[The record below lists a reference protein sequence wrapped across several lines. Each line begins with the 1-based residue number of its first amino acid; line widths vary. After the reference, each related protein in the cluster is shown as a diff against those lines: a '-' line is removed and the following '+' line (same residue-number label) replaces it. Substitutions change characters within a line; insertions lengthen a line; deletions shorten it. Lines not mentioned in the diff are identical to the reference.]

1 MKIIKSKLTNPGDI
15 FIVIDSKNKYQI
27 ISKDI
32 KGSNII
38 YTYQKMKKDSE
49 LHPYTFECTEEH
61 MKNII
66 KMGIIEF
73 I

>member
-1 MKIIKSKLTNPGDI
+1 MKIIKSKLINPGDI

-27 ISKDI
+27 ISKYI

-38 YTYQKMKKDSE
+38 YTYQKMKNDSE
-49 LHPYTFECTEEH
+49 LHPYKFECTEEH
-61 MKNII
+61 MKNLII
-66 KMGIIEF
+66 MKIIEF

>member
-1 MKIIKSKLTNPGDI
+1 MKIIKSKLINPGDI

-32 KGSNII
+32 KGNNII
-38 YTYQKMKKDSE
+38 YIYQKMKNDSE
-49 LHPYTFECTEEH
+49 LHPYKFECTEEH
-61 MKNII
+61 MKNLIR
-66 KMGIIEF
+66 MEIIEF

>member
-1 MKIIKSKLTNPGDI
+1 MKIIKRKLINPGDI

-38 YTYQKMKKDSE
+38 YIYQKMKNDSE
-49 LHPYTFECTEEH
+49 LHPYKFECAEEH
-61 MKNII
+61 MKNLIR
-66 KMGIIEF
+66 MEIIEF

>member
-1 MKIIKSKLTNPGDI
+1 MKIIKSKLINPGDI

-38 YTYQKMKKDSE
+38 YTYQKMKNDSE
-49 LHPYTFECTEEH
+49 LHPYKFECTEEH
-61 MKNII
+61 MKSII
-66 KMGIIEF
+66 KMKVIEF

>member
-1 MKIIKSKLTNPGDI
+1 MKIIKSKLINPGDI
-15 FIVIDSKNKYQI
+15 FVVIDSKNKYQI

-32 KGSNII
+32 KGNNII
-38 YTYQKMKKDSE
+38 YTYQKMKNDSE
-49 LHPYTFECTEEH
+49 LHPYRFEFTEEH

-66 KMGIIEF
+66 KMEIIEF

>member
-1 MKIIKSKLTNPGDI
+1 MKIIKRKLINPGDI

-38 YTYQKMKKDSE
+38 YTYQKMKNDSE
-49 LHPYTFECTEEH
+49 LYPYIYECTEEH
-61 MKNII
+61 MKNLIR
-66 KMGIIEF
+66 MEIIEF